1 MGILENLEKIEDRL
15 MTVEKLYT
23 TGSHTDQ
30 IALQYYLYE
39 LETIIH
45 ELQSATSKFLN
56 KEVIASLTEKAN
68 NLVAKIEDDVNS
80 IHSID

>member
-1 MGILENLEKIEDRL
+1 MGILENLENIEDRL

-45 ELQSATSKFLN
+45 ELQSANSKFLD
-56 KEVIASLTEKAN
+56 KEVIASLTNKAK
-68 NLVAKIEDDVNS
+68 NLVSKIEDDVNA
-80 IHSID
+80 IHSVN